1 MGDELDD
8 TVEIYRI
15 FGDFLHEV
23 PEAEAAVR
31 EAWRIARMREVQE
44 RSAKHGRELGRDQ
57 PDSGT

>member
-1 MGDELDD
+1 MRDERDE

-31 EAWRIARMREVQE
+31 KAWRIARMREARE
-44 RSAKHGRELGRDQ
+44 RTVECGRDPGLDQ